1 MIGGT
6 GFLGSAIV
14 RELARR
20 PASADFSFTL
30 PTRRRD
36 RARHLLVL
44 PTAQVVDADVHDP
57 ATLARLMTG
66 QDAVISLVGILKG
79 GEPGRLPPAPCPT
92 AGFAQPAGY
101 GSAEQCSTKPCL
113 RPEEGGDNGSPR
125 GGSGVLAGP
134 VLGRPGD
141 RAPYGKGFARAHVD
155 LPRKIAA
162 AAKAAG
168 VRRVLHVSALKAA
181 VDAPSGYLR
190 SKAAGEAT
198 LRDAGLDLTLF
209 RPSVIFGRGDS
220 FLTLFARMAMIAPF
234 FPLAGAEARFQP
246 VWVEDVAAA
255 VADSLS
261 RSDSI
266 GARYDLCGPTQY
278 SLRQLVSYAASV
290 SGHPRAVFGLPHG
303 IAWLQAWAME
313 FIPNGP
319 MTRDNMRSMQVAS
332 VCDAGCALPFG
343 RKATPLESVAPMY
356 LRN

>member
-1 MIGGT
+1 VIGGT

-20 PASADFSFTL
+20 PASADCCFTL
-30 PTRRRD
+30 PTRRREK
-36 RARHLLVL
+36 AKHLLVL
-44 PTAQVVDADVHDP
+44 PTVRVVDADVHDP
-57 ATLARLMTG
+57 ATLARLMAG

-79 GEPGRLPPAPCPT
+79 GEG
-92 AGFAQPAGY
+92 
-101 GSAEQCSTKPCL
+101 E
-113 RPEEGGDNGSPR
+113 
-125 GGSGVLAGP
+125 
-134 VLGRPGD
+134 
-141 RAPYGKGFARAHVD
+141 PYGKGFARAHVD

-181 VDAPSGYLR
+181 ADAPSGYLR

-234 FPLAGAEARFQP
+234 FPLAGADARFQP

-290 SGHPRAVFGLPHG
+290 SGHPRAVIGLPHG